1 MSLRV
6 RALLVLGF
14 AAAIVYP
21 FLVPNYLIDIGM
33 LMFFSAFIGQAWNV
47 SGGFAGQTSFGHA
60 VFFGVGAYTST
71 ILHVTYGWNPWL
83 AWPVATTAG
92 GVVGCLIAALSF
104 RAGLRGSYFALI
116 TLAFA
121 EVFRIAANSAPITRG
136 GLGML
141 IKADARPENFQ
152 FKDPLWPYYIAFALC
167 AVSLLIGW
175 WLTRSRFGARLVAIR
190 ENEDAAR
197 ALGIDVFTEKV
208 KVLILSGAMCAA
220 GGTFYAQ
227 KYLYIDPNIAFGIDK
242 SVEMLLVAMVGGAG
256 TIFGP
261 LIGAVALTGINEAT
275 RWAAAVVP
283 ALKNVQ
289 PLSLIVYGVML
300 ILIVA
305 RLPDGL
311 MSLFGR
317 PSSKAKPRHA

>member
-1 MSLRV
+1 VSAQV
-6 RALLVLGF
+6 RALLAIGF
-14 AAAIVYP
+14 AAALAYP
-21 FLVPNYLIDIGM
+21 WLVPNYLVTVGM

-60 VFFGVGAYTST
+60 VFFGTGAYTST
-71 ILHVTYGWNPWL
+71 ILQVTHGWNPWL
-83 AWPVATTAG
+83 AWVAAVAMG
-92 GVVGCLIAALSF
+92 ALVGCLIAMLAF

-121 EVFRIAANSAPITRG
+121 EVFRILANSVPFTRG

-141 IKADARPENFQ
+141 IKADTRPANFQ
-152 FKDPLWPYYIAFALC
+152 FADPVWPYYIAFVLC
-167 AVSLLIGW
+167 LISLFIGW
-175 WLTRSRFGARLVAIR
+175 RLTQSRFGARLVAIR

-197 ALGIDVFTEKV
+197 ALGIDVFAEKV
-208 KVLILSGAMCAA
+208 KVLALSGAMCAA

-242 SVEMLLVAMVGGAG
+242 SVEMLLVTMVGGAG

-261 LIGAVALTGINEAT
+261 LIGAVALTGINEVT
-275 RWAAAVVP
+275 RWAAAVIP

-289 PLSLIVYGVML
+289 PLSLIVYGIML
-300 ILIVA
+300 MLIVA

-311 MSLFGR
+311 MSLFAR
-317 PSSKAKPRHA
+317 RPRHA

>member
-1 MSLRV
+1 MLIA
-6 RALLVLGF
+6 ALF
-14 AAAIVYP
+14 AALAYP
-21 FLVPNYLIDIGM
+21 FLVPSYLVTVGM
-33 LMFFSAFIGQAWNV
+33 LMLFIAFLGQSWNV
-47 SGGFAGQTSFGHA
+47 AGGFAGQTSFGHA

-71 ILHVTYGWNPWL
+71 ILQVSHGWNPWL
-83 AWPVATTAG
+83 AWPVAAAMGGLVGAG
-92 GVVGCLIAALSF
+92 IAFLSF

-121 EVFRIAANSAPITRG
+121 EVFRIVANSASFTRG

-141 IKADARPENFQ
+141 IKSDPQPINFQ
-152 FKDPLWPYYIAFALC
+152 FKDPIWIYYLALALC
-167 AVSLLIGW
+167 LLSLLIAW

-197 ALGIDVFTEKV
+197 ALGIDVFAEKV
-208 KVLILSGAMCAA
+208 KVLTLSGAMCAA

-227 KYLYIDPNIAFGIDK
+227 KYLYIDPTIAFGIDK
-242 SVEMLLVAMVGGAG
+242 SIEMLLVTMVGGAG

-261 LIGAVALTGINEAT
+261 LIGSIALTAINELT
-275 RWAAAVVP
+275 RSAASVIP

-289 PLSLIVYGVML
+289 PLSLIVYGAML

-305 RLPDGL
+305 RLPDGFA
-311 MSLFGR
+311 SLLR
-317 PSSKAKPRHA
+317 RSRHA

>member
-1 MSLRV
+1 MMPLR
-6 RALLVLGF
+6 LLLGVGL

-21 FLVPNYLIDIGM
+21 LMAPNYMTNVVM
-33 LMFFSAFIGQAWNV
+33 LMFFTAFIGQSWNI

-71 ILHVTYGWNPWL
+71 ILHVSHGWNPWL
-83 AWPVATTAG
+83 AWIVAMAMG
-92 GVVGCLIAALSF
+92 ALVGWMIAVLSF

-121 EVFRIAANSAPITRG
+121 EVFRILANSVEFTRG
-136 GLGML
+136 GLGIL
-141 IKADARPENFQ
+141 IKADQRPINFQ
-152 FKDPLWPYYIAFALC
+152 FKDPIWIYYLALALC
-167 AVSLLIGW
+167 IVSLLIAW

-197 ALGIDVFTEKV
+197 ALGIDVFREKV
-208 KVLILSGAMCAA
+208 KVLMLSGAMCAA
-220 GGTFYAQ
+220 GGSFYAQ
-227 KYLYIDPNIAFGIDK
+227 KYLYVDPVIAFGIDK
-242 SVEMLLVAMVGGAG
+242 SVEMLLVTMVGGAG

-261 LIGAVALTGINEAT
+261 LIGSVALTFINEVT
-275 RWAAAVVP
+275 RYAAAVVP
-283 ALKNVQ
+283 VLKNVQ
-289 PLSLIVYGVML
+289 PLSLIVYGIML

-311 MSLFGR
+311 MSLFKR
-317 PSSKAKPRHA
+317 PTSRQSARHA